1 MNQLQNKNWWGRN
14 WKWVVP
20 VGCLVPLAI
29 CTGFIALIVS
39 LVFGMMKS
47 SDAYKEALAKAEA
60 NPAVQKAI
68 GMPIEEGMF
77 TTGNININ
85 GPSGKAD
92 LAIPIS
98 GPDGEATIYV
108 VAVKTAGKWTFSTLV
123 VEVKETKQRI
133 DLLE

>member
-1 MNQLQNKNWWGRN
+1 
-14 WKWVVP
+14 
-20 VGCLVPLAI
+20 
-29 CTGFIALIVS
+29 
-39 LVFGMMKS
+39 MMKS

-60 NPAVQKAI
+60 NPVVQKAI

-108 VAVKTAGKWTFSTLV
+108 VAVMTAGKWTFSTLV
-123 VEVKETKQRI
+123 VEIKETEQRI